1 MLRRRMGMV
10 FQKPVVLNTTVSEN
24 VAFGLKFRG
33 EYSRDSTKTIYE
45 ALDLVGLSG
54 FGSRKAVT
62 LSGGEMQ
69 RVALARAIVTGPDL
83 LLLDEPTANL
93 DPVSSEAIENLI
105 IRINREMHTTII
117 ISTHDMVQGQR
128 LADRIGV
135 ILGGKIAQ
143 TGTLTEIFYHPKNSS
158 LARFVGADTLLSGTV
173 QENAGGLARI
183 DVSGIPF
190 EALTAA
196 PPGSRVL
203 LVIRPEEVAL
213 TLPDGQT
220 VPSSVRNRI
229 TGTIAKIVPFGP
241 FVRVH
246 IAGPVPVT
254 ALVTHRSCTEMGFAP
269 GLPVVA
275 GIKATAIHVIP
286 ANEGSR

>member
-33 EYSRDSTKTIYE
+33 QYSRESTKTINE

-69 RVALARAIVTGPDL
+69 RVALARAMVTGPDL

-93 DPVSSEAIENLI
+93 DPVSSAAIEDLI
-105 IRINREMHTTII
+105 VRINREMHTTIVL
-117 ISTHDMVQGQR
+117 STHDMVQGQR

-143 TGTLTEIFYHPKNSS
+143 TGTLTEIFYQPKNCS
-158 LARFVGADTLLSGTV
+158 LARFVGADTILSGTV
-173 QENAGGLARI
+173 TENTGGLARI

-196 PPGSRVL
+196 QPGSKVL
-203 LVIRPEEVAL
+203 LFIRPEEVAL
-213 TLPDGQT
+213 TRPDGQT
-220 VPSSVRNRI
+220 APSSVRNRI

-246 IAGPVPVT
+246 IDRPVPVT
-254 ALVTHRSCTEMGFAP
+254 ALVTHRSCTEMGFTA
-269 GLPVVA
+269 GMSVVA
-275 GIKATAIHVIP
+275 GIKATAIHVVP
-286 ANEGSR
+286 AADANR